1 MNYSLLTRDSSA
13 EIRNYQITNAM
24 FTDRINLP
32 ISRFLKRILDLILS
46 ILLLLF
52 IAPWLFTI
60 VSLMIVIDSGG
71 RPFFI
76 QKRTGRN
83 RKTFYCI
90 KFRTM
95 KPNAYANKLQVQP
108 NDERITRLGKYLRQF
123 HIDELPQVINVL
135 LGEMSIVGPRPHM
148 LRHNVEYAKLSPEYH
163 LRHVAKPG
171 LTGLAQVRGYH
182 GMINNVNDFSNR
194 IDSDL
199 EYIQNWSLSLD
210 IKIFFRTTF
219 QILFQIG

>member
-1 MNYSLLTRDSSA
+1 
-13 EIRNYQITNAM
+13 
-24 FTDRINLP
+24 
-32 ISRFLKRILDLILS
+32 
-46 ILLLLF
+46 
-52 IAPWLFTI
+52 
-60 VSLMIVIDSGG
+60 MIVIDSGG

-108 NDERITRLGKYLRQF
+108 NDDRITRLGKYLRQF

-171 LTGLAQVRGYH
+171 LTGLAQVRGFH
-182 GMINNVNDFSNR
+182 GMINNVDDFSNR